1 MNRKTL
7 VLPAVVGLLAPVLA
21 ACGGSD
27 DGGDAIVVGTTD
39 QFIASKDNPAPLDP
53 AIGYE
58 AGVWNVL
65 RQTVQTLTHIPRG
78 GGAPVPEAA
87 QSCSFTDTE
96 NESYRCTLR
105 DGLTFAD
112 GTPVTPEDV
121 KYSIQRVLDIKDDS
135 GPVGLLANIDTIETK
150 GENQVVFHLS
160 TSDATFPFKLAT
172 PAAGI
177 VQKDKYPEN
186 SAREGFQVDGSG
198 PYTMKPEVK
207 NNQIVKV
214 VFTRNPKYKGDL
226 KISNE
231 KVELDLFPDAA
242 AMGKALDAK
251 KIDMMT
257 RTMSPEQAQ
266 KMIAEPVDG
275 FKLTEI
281 PGLAIS
287 YLAFNTDDPTVK
299 DKAVRQ
305 AMAQIVDRGAVASKV
320 YGSTAEPLYSLI
332 PSGITSHTNS
342 FFNKYGEPSVSGA
355 AKILEKAG
363 ISTPVKFTLHYTTDH
378 YGPATKAEFEL
389 LAKQFNDSKL
399 FDVDIQG
406 TPWDKYRPAQKKGEY
421 AVYGMGWFPDFPD
434 PDTYIAPFLDESNFL
449 NSPYTS
455 AEAQKTLIPQ
465 SRREADRSAA
475 TPTFEKLQDIVAT
488 DVPVLPIW
496 QGKQYVASVDELTG
510 VEWAV
515 NSSADLQ
522 LWELARAGLHVCPVT
537 GRRDAPA
544 RSRTRRRRP
553 APGRAGP
560 ASSAHGPHAS

>member
-39 QFIASKDNPAPLDP
+39 QFVASKDAPAPLDP

-78 GGAPVPEAA
+78 GGAPAPEAA
-87 QSCSFTDTE
+87 KSCAFTDTE

-121 KYSIQRVLDIKDDS
+121 RYSIQRVLDIKDES
-135 GPVGLLANIDTIETK
+135 GPIGLLANIDTMETK
-150 GENQVVFHLS
+150 GDKEIVFHLK
-160 TSDATFPFKLAT
+160 TPDATFPYKLAT
-172 PAAGI
+172 PPAGI
-177 VQKDKYPEN
+177 VQKDKYPAK

-198 PYTMKPEVK
+198 PYTMKPEVEGD
-207 NNQIVKV
+207 QVTKV

-226 KISNE
+226 KVSNE

-242 AMGKALDAK
+242 AMGKALDDK

-266 KMIAEPVDG
+266 SMLAKPKDG
-275 FKLTEI
+275 VKLTEM
-281 PGLAIS
+281 PSLAIS
-287 YLAFNTDDPTVK
+287 YLAFNTDDPAVK

-305 AMAQIVDRGAVASKV
+305 AIAQVIDRGAVAKSV

-332 PSGITSHTNS
+332 PSGITSHTTS
-342 FFNKYGEPSVSGA
+342 FYDRYGEPSATEA
-355 AKILEKAG
+355 AKILDKAG
-363 ISTPVKFTLHYTTDH
+363 VSTPVKFTLHYTTDH
-378 YGPATKAEFEL
+378 YGPATKAEFET
-389 LAKQFNDSKL
+389 LAKQLNASGL
-399 FDVDIQG
+399 FQVDVKG
-406 TPWDKYRPAQKKGEY
+406 TPWAEYRPAQMKGDY

-434 PDTYIAPFLDESNFL
+434 ADNYTAPFLDENNFL
-449 NSPYTS
+449 NSPYRS
-455 AEAQKTLIPQ
+455 SVAENTLIPQ

-475 TPTFEKLQDIVAT
+475 SPAFDKLQDIVAE
-488 DVPVLPIW
+488 DVPVLPVW
-496 QGKQYVASVDELTG
+496 QGKQYVASLDGLTG
-510 VEWAV
+510 VEWSV

-522 LWELARAGLHVCPVT
+522 LWEL
-537 GRRDAPA
+537 GRGD
-544 RSRTRRRRP
+544 S
-553 APGRAGP
+553 
-560 ASSAHGPHAS
+560 